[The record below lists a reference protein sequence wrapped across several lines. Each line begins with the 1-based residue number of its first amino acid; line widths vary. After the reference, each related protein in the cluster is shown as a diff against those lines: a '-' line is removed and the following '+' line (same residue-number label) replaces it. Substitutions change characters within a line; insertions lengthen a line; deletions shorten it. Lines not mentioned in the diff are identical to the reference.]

1 MEISRNFLFKIILI
15 VVFLAIVFIFGGQ
28 IQDLI
33 VKAQE
38 EYLSSPAQEK
48 EEVVEPRF
56 KSLGITG
63 YDSPETMIYKLF
75 RNLDTSFLNIN
86 TTAIDS
92 KLTYYPFIL
101 NLSTK
106 QFDDTSGDLINMV
119 REGIRN
125 FTKYDNIYQI
135 GTDAQQTPNPPNPN
149 CGSVVRGTVI
159 NYNNDCWDS
168 SLASPPNPLPD
179 PCNITVHG
187 DSGNKFDGE
196 VKIRVV
202 WYLGGTAGNGRQII
216 YPLITICDDES

>member
-1 MEISRNFLFKIILI
+1 MEISRDFLFKIILI
-15 VVFLAIVFIFGGQ
+15 VVLLAIVFIFGGQ

-48 EEVVEPRF
+48 EEVIEPRF
-56 KSLGITG
+56 ESLGITG

-75 RNLDTSFLNIN
+75 RNLNTLFLNTN

-106 QFDDTSGDLINMV
+106 QYDDTSGDLINMV
-119 REGIRN
+119 IEGIRN
-125 FTKYDNIYQI
+125 FSKYDNIYQI

-149 CGSVVRGTVI
+149 CGGVVRETVI
-159 NYNNDCWDS
+159 DYNNDCWDI
-168 SLASPPNPLPD
+168 SLDSAPD
-179 PCNITVHG
+179 PCKIYVHG

-202 WYLGGTAGNGRQII
+202 WYHIDGESSITKREII
-216 YPLITICDDES
+216 RTIITICDDES